1 MARFTIR
8 DSEKTVSFAGEA
20 RLAPYL
26 IVACATEPATL
37 EDLLLAVEQYSGG
50 TTARVMHGL
59 LAFDAT
65 LCGGEEPSSGVGDT
79 ETPPGQPTTPAEP
92 TRPGAGARDGT
103 SAPDSDW
110 SPAGPG
116 PLPKGGPG
124 AGRGPVPMDVAS
136 TVEVVDARTA
146 EVAAAPD
153 HEGLLRIDLQTRHI
167 SGWVVTAA
175 PIAVRGTLDLPAP
188 VAGQYTVAYALG
200 DGWTVALETVID
212 GDETRQG
219 ASHA

>member
-26 IVACATEPATL
+26 IAACATEPATL
-37 EDLLLAVEQYSGG
+37 EDLLLAVEQYRGG

-65 LCGGEEPSSGVGDT
+65 LCGGEESSTEAGDT
-79 ETPPGQPTTPAEP
+79 ETPPGQPTTPAES
-92 TRPGAGARDGT
+92 TRPGAGARDDSPT
-103 SAPDSDW
+103 PDV
-110 SPAGPG
+110 SPARPG
-116 PLPKGGPG
+116 PLPKGDPA
-124 AGRGPVPMDVAS
+124 AGRRPVPMGVAS

-146 EVAAAPD
+146 RLAAAPD

-167 SGWVVTAA
+167 SGWVVTAE